1 MRRMHLAAMA
11 AVMAV
16 LALMSAS
23 SAVTA
28 PPDVDSTRL
37 EQLVT
42 VQGILE
48 HQQALQHI
56 ADLNGGTRYTR
67 TSGYTA
73 SAAYVKATL
82 EKAGYDA
89 HYEMFNMPVWNE
101 TAPPVLQQVSPT
113 NKTYVAGSAADDD
126 SPSVD
131 FIAFEHSPTK
141 SLTNVKVVP
150 TDDIVI
156 PSPGGTTSG
165 CEMSDFPAAT
175 TGAVSLIQRG
185 TCAFVAKLANAVEAG
200 AVGVILFNEGDTAG
214 RRNALFR
221 SAPPEYPLPAVL
233 SSFAVGE
240 ELYNAYKAGQ
250 NPTVNLATN
259 GVEVETLYPNVVA
272 ETERGD
278 PNHIV
283 LLGAHLDSVPAGPG
297 VNDDGSGTAFQLE
310 LAEQLAKAGTPPR
323 NKIRFLW
330 FGGEEDGLV
339 GSQYYAA
346 HLSDAEVAR
355 IDMML
360 DTDMIASPNFARL
373 VYDGD
378 GSTFGSENSGPPGSG
393 TIERVLTDYWA
404 QRGMVS
410 EPIPFDGRSDY
421 VGFINR
427 GIPAGGVFAGAE
439 APKTAAQVAKYG
451 GVQGEQLDPC
461 YHEACDTYSTVT
473 TQPPASTM
481 NTFPTNPVLA
491 QQQADSLNGNALR
504 SLEQFKNT
512 LVHAVWYFARVK
524 GAFPEAAVA
533 NATEG
538 RAQPRVQVP
547 GSQARSHALIRSTE
561 LPPRRPR
568 RAAARSGL
576 TEGGRKPSFRLR
588 GTPWRGNNGRRFGP
602 VLSRIPRR

>member
-1 MRRMHLAAMA
+1 MHRMHLAATAAFIAALIGAPA
-11 AVMAV
+11 AV
-16 LALMSAS
+16 S
-23 SAVTA
+23 A

-42 VQGILE
+42 VQGITD
-48 HQQALQHI
+48 HQKALQNI
-56 ADLNGGTRYTR
+56 ADQNGGTRYTR

-82 EKAGYDA
+82 EKAGYA
-89 HYEMFNMPVWNE
+89 ARYEMFNMPIWQEN
-101 TAPPVLQQVSPT
+101 APPVLQQVSPT
-113 NKTYVAGSAADDD
+113 AKTYTPGSAADDN

-150 TDDIVI
+150 TNDIVI

-165 CEMSDFPAAT
+165 CEMSDFPDAT
-175 TGAVSLIQRG
+175 KDAVSLIARG
-185 TCAFVAKLANAVEAG
+185 TCGFTLKLQNAVKAG

-221 SAPPEYPLPAVL
+221 SADPGYPIPAVL

-240 ELYNAYKAGQ
+240 ELYNAYKANQ

-259 GVEVETLYPNVVA
+259 GVDVETLYPNVVA
-272 ETERGD
+272 ETPRGD
-278 PNHIV
+278 ANHMV

-297 VNDDGSGTAFQLE
+297 VNDDGSGTSFQLE

-355 IDMML
+355 TDMML

-378 GSTFGSENSGPPGSG
+378 GSTFGSELAGPAGSG
-393 TIERVLTDYWA
+393 TVERVLTDYWSK
-404 QRGMVS
+404 RGMVS

-421 VGFINR
+421 VGFVNR
-427 GIPAGGVFAGAE
+427 GIPSGGVFAGAE

-473 TQPPASTM
+473 GQPPAETM
-481 NTFPTNPVLA
+481 NVFEADPTPANLA
-491 QQQADSLNGNALR
+491 IAQAQADSLNGNALR
-504 SLEQFKNT
+504 SLEQFKGT
-512 LVHAVWYFARVK
+512 LVHAAWYFARVK
-524 GAFPEAAVA
+524 GAFPSKATVA
-533 NATEG
+533 NAEAAKRSDG
-538 RAQPRVQVP
+538 FKFQGHKRA
-547 GSQARSHALIRSTE
+547 
-561 LPPRRPR
+561 
-568 RAAARSGL
+568 L
-576 TEGGRKPSFRLR
+576 TR
-588 GTPWRGNNGRRFGP
+588 
-602 VLSRIPRR
+602 

>member
-1 MRRMHLAAMA
+1 MHRTRIATTGGVIAALTGA
-11 AVMAV
+11 ALVGAP
-16 LALMSAS
+16 
-23 SAVTA
+23 SAVVAA

-42 VQGILE
+42 VEGITE
-48 HQQALQHI
+48 HQLALQHI
-56 ADLNGGTRYTR
+56 ADMNGGTRSTR
-67 TSGYTA
+67 TPGYTA

-89 HYEMFNMPVWNE
+89 HYEMFNMPEWQEN
-101 TAPPVLQQVSPT
+101 APPVLQQISPT

-131 FIAFEHSPTK
+131 FIAFEHSPTT
-141 SLTNVKVVP
+141 SLTNIKVVP
-150 TDDIVI
+150 TNDIVI

-165 CEMSDFPAAT
+165 CELSDFPAIT
-175 TGAVSLIQRG
+175 SGAVSLIQRG
-185 TCAFVAKLANAVEAG
+185 TCAFTQKLENAVTAG

-221 SAPPEYPLPAVL
+221 SAPPGYTLPAVL
-233 SSFAVGE
+233 SSFAVGQ
-240 ELYNAYKAGQ
+240 ELYNAFKAGQ

-259 GVEVETLYPNVVA
+259 GVEVEKLYPNVVA
-272 ETERGD
+272 ETKRGD
-278 PNHIV
+278 PNHTV

-297 VNDDGSGTAFQLE
+297 VNDDGSGTSFQLE
-310 LAEQLAKAGTPPR
+310 LAEQLAKPGTPPR

-378 GSTFGSENSGPPGSG
+378 GSTFGSDLAGPPGSG
-393 TIERVLTDYWA
+393 TIERVLTEDWA
-404 QRGMVS
+404 KRGLVS

-421 VGFINR
+421 VGFVNR
-427 GIPAGGVFAGAE
+427 GIPAGGLFAGAE

-451 GVQGEQLDPC
+451 GVEGEQLDPC
-461 YHEACDTYSTVT
+461 YHEDCDTYSTVT
-473 TQPPASTM
+473 GQPPASTM
-481 NTFPTNPVLA
+481 NVFPTNPALA

-524 GAFPEAAVA
+524 DAFPSEATSA
-533 NATEG
+533 NAK
-538 RAQPRVQVP
+538 
-547 GSQARSHALIRSTE
+547 QAERSHHFTYKGHV
-561 LPPRRPR
+561 
-568 RAAARSGL
+568 RAHDR
-576 TEGGRKPSFRLR
+576 
-588 GTPWRGNNGRRFGP
+588 
-602 VLSRIPRR
+602 

>member
-1 MRRMHLAAMA
+1 MRHTHLVACA
-11 AVMAV
+11 AVSALLVNVPGAV
-16 LALMSAS
+16 AN
-23 SAVTA
+23 

-42 VQGILE
+42 VKGITE
-48 HQQALQHI
+48 HQKALQTI
-56 ADLNGGTRYTR
+56 ADLNGGTRHTR
-67 TSGYTA
+67 TPGFAA

-89 HYEMFNMPVWNE
+89 RYEMFNMPEWHE
-101 TAPPVLQQVSPT
+101 ASPPVLQQVSPT
-113 NKTYVAGSAADDD
+113 SKSYRPGSAADDN

-131 FIAFEHSPTK
+131 IIAFEHTPTK

-150 TDDIVI
+150 TNDIVI

-165 CEMSDFPAAT
+165 CELSDFPAAT
-175 TGAVSLIQRG
+175 RGAVSLIQRG
-185 TCAFVAKLANAVEAG
+185 TCSFTQKLQNAVTAG

-221 SAPPEYPLPAVL
+221 SAPPGYALPAVH

-259 GVEVETLYPNVVA
+259 GVDQEKLYPNVVA
-272 ETERGD
+272 ETRRGD
-278 PNHIV
+278 PDHVV

-297 VNDDGSGTAFQLE
+297 INDDGSGTSFQLE
-310 LAEQLAKAGTPPR
+310 LAEQLAKPGTPPR

-346 HLSDAEVAR
+346 HMSDADVAR
-355 IDMML
+355 ADVML

-378 GSTFGSENSGPPGSG
+378 GSTFGSEVSGPAGSG
-393 TIERVLTDYWA
+393 TIEQVLVDYWA
-404 QRGMVS
+404 KRGMVS

-421 VGFINR
+421 VGFVNR

-439 APKTAAQVAKYG
+439 APKTAEQVARYG

-461 YHEACDTYSTVT
+461 YHEACDTYATVT
-473 TQPPASTM
+473 GQPPASTM
-481 NTFPTNPVLA
+481 NSYATNPVLA

-504 SLEQFKNT
+504 SLEQFKGN
-512 LVHAVWYFARVK
+512 LVHAVWYFARLK
-524 GAFPEAAVA
+524 DAVPAKATTAKA
-533 NATEG
+533 N
-538 RAQPRVQVP
+538 RARQHRFTYQGHQRARV
-547 GSQARSHALIRSTE
+547 R
-561 LPPRRPR
+561 
-568 RAAARSGL
+568 
-576 TEGGRKPSFRLR
+576 
-588 GTPWRGNNGRRFGP
+588 
-602 VLSRIPRR
+602 

>member
-1 MRRMHLAAMA
+1 MRRVHLAAAAATIVALASAPA
-11 AVMAV
+11 AVA
-16 LALMSAS
+16 
-23 SAVTA
+23 A

-42 VQGILE
+42 VQGITE
-48 HQQALQHI
+48 HQQALQNI
-56 ADLNGGTRYTR
+56 ADLNGGNRYTR
-67 TSGYTA
+67 NPGYLA
-73 SAAYVKATL
+73 SAEYVLETL

-89 HYEMFNMPVWNE
+89 RYEMFNMPVWHE
-101 TAPPVLQQVSPT
+101 TAAPVLQQVSPT
-113 NKTYVAGSAADDD
+113 SKSYVAGTAADDD

-141 SLTNVKVVP
+141 SLTNVRVVP
-150 TDDIVI
+150 TNDVLI
-156 PSPGGTTSG
+156 PSPGGSTSG

-175 TGAVSLIQRG
+175 SGAVALIQRG
-185 TCAFVAKLANAVEAG
+185 TCGFTTKLDNAVQAG

-221 SAPPEYPLPAVL
+221 SASPGYTVPAVL
-233 SSFAVGE
+233 SSFAVGQ
-240 ELYNAYKAGQ
+240 ELYNAFQAGQ

-259 GVEVETLYPNVVA
+259 GVDVETLYPNVVA

-278 PNHIV
+278 ANHMV
-283 LLGAHLDSVPAGPG
+283 FLGAHLDSVPAGPG

-346 HLSDAEVAR
+346 HLSDDEVAR
-355 IDMML
+355 TDMML
-360 DTDMIASPNFARL
+360 DTDMIASSNFARL

-378 GSTFGSENSGPPGSG
+378 GSTFGSELAGPEGSG
-393 TIERVLTDYWA
+393 LVEQVLVDYWA
-404 QRGMVS
+404 KRGMVS

-421 VGFINR
+421 VGFVNR
-427 GIPAGGVFAGAE
+427 GIPSGGVFAGAE

-461 YHEACDTYSTVT
+461 YHEACDNYATLTG
-473 TQPPASTM
+473 QPPASTM
-481 NTFPTNPVLA
+481 NTFATNPLLA

-504 SLEQFKNT
+504 SLEQFKGT
-512 LVHAVWYFARVK
+512 LVHAAWYFARVK
-524 GAFPEAAVA
+524 NAFPDEATA
-533 NATEG
+533 ATAMKAKG
-538 RAQPRVQVP
+538 HQRART
-547 GSQARSHALIRSTE
+547 R
-561 LPPRRPR
+561 
-568 RAAARSGL
+568 
-576 TEGGRKPSFRLR
+576 
-588 GTPWRGNNGRRFGP
+588 
-602 VLSRIPRR
+602 

>member
-1 MRRMHLAAMA
+1 MRRTHLAATA
-11 AVMAV
+11 AIFAALISAPAA
-16 LALMSAS
+16 LA
-23 SAVTA
+23 A

-42 VQGILE
+42 VQSITK
-48 HQQALQHI
+48 HQQALQTI

-67 TSGYTA
+67 TAGFTA

-89 HYEMFNMPVWNE
+89 RYEMFNMPEWHEN
-101 TAPPVLQQVSPT
+101 AAPVLQQVTPT
-113 NKTYVAGSAADDD
+113 NKTYRPGSAADDN

-141 SLTNVKVVP
+141 ALTNVKVVP
-150 TDDIVI
+150 TTDVVI

-175 TGAVSLIQRG
+175 SGAVALIQRG
-185 TCAFVAKLANAVEAG
+185 TCGFTTKLQNAVKAG

-221 SAPPEYPLPAVL
+221 SADPGYTIPAVL

-240 ELYNAYKAGQ
+240 ELYNAFKAGQ
-250 NPTVNLATN
+250 NPTVNLTTN
-259 GVEVETLYPNVVA
+259 GVDVEKLYPNVVA
-272 ETERGD
+272 ETPGGD
-278 PNHIV
+278 ADHIV
-283 LLGAHLDSVPAGPG
+283 MLGAHLDSVPAGPG
-297 VNDDGSGTAFQLE
+297 INDDGSGTSFQLA
-310 LAEQLAKAGTPPR
+310 LAEALAKPGTPPR

-355 IDMML
+355 TDMML

-378 GSTFGSENSGPPGSG
+378 GSTFGSELAGPAGSG
-393 TIERVLTDYWA
+393 TVEQVLTDYWT
-404 QRGMVS
+404 QHGMVS

-421 VGFINR
+421 VGFVNR

-473 TQPPASTM
+473 GQPPASTM

-491 QQQADSLNGNALR
+491 QQQAASLNGNALR
-504 SLEQFKNT
+504 SLEQFKGT
-512 LVHAVWYFARVK
+512 LVHAAWYFARVRN
-524 GAFPEAAVA
+524 AFPSSATAA
-533 NATEG
+533 NATAAKRSSHVAAQG
-538 RAQPRVQVP
+538 HKRATATR
-547 GSQARSHALIRSTE
+547 
-561 LPPRRPR
+561 
-568 RAAARSGL
+568 
-576 TEGGRKPSFRLR
+576 
-588 GTPWRGNNGRRFGP
+588 
-602 VLSRIPRR
+602 

>member
-1 MRRMHLAAMA
+1 MHRVGLAATAAIIAALIGAPSA
-11 AVMAV
+11 AVA
-16 LALMSAS
+16 
-23 SAVTA
+23 A

-42 VQGILE
+42 VEGITE
-48 HQQALQHI
+48 HQQALQNI

-67 TSGYTA
+67 TPGYTA

-82 EKAGYDA
+82 EAAGYDA
-89 HYEMFNMPVWNE
+89 HYEMFNMPEWNE

-113 NKTYVAGSAADDD
+113 NKSYIAGGAADDD

-175 TGAVSLIQRG
+175 SGAVSLIQRG
-185 TCAFVAKLANAVEAG
+185 TCAFTQKLQNAVEAG

-214 RRNALFR
+214 RCNALFR

-233 SSFAVGE
+233 SSFTVGQ

-259 GVEVETLYPNVVA
+259 GVEIEKLYPNVVA

-283 LLGAHLDSVPAGPG
+283 LIGAHLDSVPAGPG

-310 LAEQLAKAGTPPR
+310 LAEQLARAGTPPR

-346 HLSDAEVAR
+346 HLSEAEVAR

-378 GSTFGSENSGPPGSG
+378 GSTFGSQNSGPEGSG
-393 TIERVLTDYWA
+393 TIEQVLTETWA
-404 QRGMVS
+404 KRGLVS
-410 EPIPFDGRSDY
+410 DPIPFDGRSDY

-451 GVQGEQLDPC
+451 GFLGEQLDPC
-461 YHEACDTYSTVT
+461 YHEDCDTYSTVT
-473 TQPPASTM
+473 GQPPAETM
-481 NTFPTNPVLA
+481 RVYELDPTPANLVIA
-491 QQQADSLNGNALR
+491 KEQADSLHGNALR
-504 SLEQFKNT
+504 SLEQFKGV
-512 LVHAVWYFARVK
+512 LVHTVWYFARVK
-524 GAFPEAAVA
+524 NAFPEAAA
-533 NATEG
+533 ASAEAQG
-538 RAQPRVQVP
+538 KHQFKFQGHKRAV
-547 GSQARSHALIRSTE
+547 TY
-561 LPPRRPR
+561 
-568 RAAARSGL
+568 
-576 TEGGRKPSFRLR
+576 
-588 GTPWRGNNGRRFGP
+588 
-602 VLSRIPRR
+602 

>member
-1 MRRMHLAAMA
+1 MRRMHLAAATAALMA
-11 AVMAV
+11 A
-16 LALMSAS
+16 LISAS

-28 PPDVDSTRL
+28 PPDVDSSRL
-37 EQLVT
+37 EGLVT
-42 VQGILE
+42 VAGILE

-113 NKTYVAGSAADDD
+113 NKTYVAGTAADDN
-126 SPSVD
+126 SPAVD

-141 SLTNVKVVP
+141 SLTNIKVVP

-165 CEMSDFPAAT
+165 CEMSDFPAST

-185 TCAFVAKLANAVEAG
+185 TCAFTQKLDNAVEAG

-221 SAPPEYPLPAVL
+221 SAPPGYPLPAVL
-233 SSFAVGE
+233 SSFAVGQ
-240 ELYNAYKAGQ
+240 ELYNAYKASQ

-278 PNHIV
+278 ANHIV

-310 LAEQLAKAGTPPR
+310 LAEQLARAGTPPR

-393 TIERVLTDYWA
+393 TIERVLTDYWT

-461 YHEACDTYSTVT
+461 YHEACDTYMTVT

-491 QQQADSLNGNALR
+491 QLQADSLNGNALR

-512 LVHAVWYFARVK
+512 LVHTVWYFARVK
-524 GAFPEAAVA
+524 DAFPEAALA
-533 NATEG
+533 NAKTAERTHRFKFQG
-538 RAQPRVQVP
+538 HEVA
-547 GSQARSHALIRSTE
+547 GSR
-561 LPPRRPR
+561 
-568 RAAARSGL
+568 
-576 TEGGRKPSFRLR
+576 
-588 GTPWRGNNGRRFGP
+588 
-602 VLSRIPRR
+602 

>member
-1 MRRMHLAAMA
+1 VRTIRLTTCTAAFAAFAIATPA
-11 AVMAV
+11 AVA
-16 LALMSAS
+16 
-23 SAVTA
+23 A

-37 EQLVT
+37 ERLVT
-42 VQGILE
+42 VQGITE
-48 HQQALQHI
+48 HQKALQTI

-67 TSGYTA
+67 TPGYTA

-89 HYEMFNMPVWNE
+89 RYEMFNMPEWHE
-101 TAPPVLQQVSPT
+101 TAAPVLQQVSPT
-113 NKTYVAGSAADDD
+113 SKTYVAGSAEDDN

-131 FIAFEHSPTK
+131 FIAFEHAPTK

-150 TDDIVI
+150 TNDILI
-156 PSPGGTTSG
+156 PSPGGSTSG

-175 TGAVSLIQRG
+175 SGAIALIQRG
-185 TCAFVAKLANAVEAG
+185 TCGFTLKLQNAVKAG
-200 AVGVILFNEGDTAG
+200 AVGVILFNEGDTAD

-221 SAPPEYPLPAVL
+221 SADPGYSIPAVL
-233 SSFAVGE
+233 SSFAVGQ

-250 NPTVNLATN
+250 NPTVNLTTN
-259 GVEVETLYPNVVA
+259 GVDVEKLYPNVVA

-278 PNHIV
+278 ANHLV
-283 LLGAHLDSVPAGPG
+283 MLGAHLDSVPAGPG
-297 VNDDGSGTAFQLE
+297 INDDGSGTAFQLE
-310 LAEQLAKAGTPPR
+310 LAEQLARPGTPPR

-346 HLSDAEVAR
+346 HLSEAEVAR
-355 IDMML
+355 TDMML

-378 GSTFGSENSGPPGSG
+378 GSTFGSEVSGPAGSG
-393 TIERVLTDYWA
+393 TVERVLTDYWSK
-404 QRGMVS
+404 RGMAS

-439 APKTAAQVAKYG
+439 ALKTAEQVAKYG

-461 YHEACDTYSTVT
+461 YHEACDTYATVT
-473 TQPPASTM
+473 GQPPALTM
-481 NTFPTNPVLA
+481 ETFATNPVLA

-504 SLEQFKNT
+504 SLEQFKGT
-512 LVHAVWYFARVK
+512 LVHAAWYFARLK
-524 GAFPEAAVA
+524 NAIPET
-533 NATEG
+533 AT
-538 RAQPRVQVP
+538 AT
-547 GSQARSHALIRSTE
+547 RSHRFKHQGHT
-561 LPPRRPR
+561 
-568 RAAARSGL
+568 RAR
-576 TEGGRKPSFRLR
+576 TR
-588 GTPWRGNNGRRFGP
+588 
-602 VLSRIPRR
+602 

>member
-1 MRRMHLAAMA
+1 MRHTHLVACA
-11 AVMAV
+11 AVSALLVNVPGAV
-16 LALMSAS
+16 AN
-23 SAVTA
+23 

-42 VQGILE
+42 VKGITE
-48 HQQALQHI
+48 HQKALQTI
-56 ADLNGGTRYTR
+56 ADLNGGTRHTR
-67 TSGYTA
+67 TPGFAA

-89 HYEMFNMPVWNE
+89 RYEMFNMPEWHE
-101 TAPPVLQQVSPT
+101 ASPPVLQQVSPT
-113 NKTYVAGSAADDD
+113 SKSYRPGSAADDN

-131 FIAFEHSPTK
+131 IIAFEHTPTK

-150 TDDIVI
+150 TNDIVI

-165 CEMSDFPAAT
+165 CELSDFPAAT
-175 TGAVSLIQRG
+175 RGAVSLIQRG
-185 TCAFVAKLANAVEAG
+185 TCSFTQKLQNAVTAG

-221 SAPPEYPLPAVL
+221 SADPGYTIPAVL

-259 GVEVETLYPNVVA
+259 GVDQEKLYPNVVA
-272 ETERGD
+272 ETRRGD
-278 PNHIV
+278 PDHVV

-297 VNDDGSGTAFQLE
+297 INDDGSGTSFQLE
-310 LAEQLAKAGTPPR
+310 LAEQLAKPGTPPR

-346 HLSDAEVAR
+346 HMSDADVAR
-355 IDMML
+355 ADVML

-378 GSTFGSENSGPPGSG
+378 GSTFGSEVSGPAGSG
-393 TIERVLTDYWA
+393 TIEQVLVDYWA
-404 QRGMVS
+404 KRGMVS

-421 VGFINR
+421 VGFVNR

-439 APKTAAQVAKYG
+439 APKTAEQVARYG

-461 YHEACDTYSTVT
+461 YHEACDTYATVT
-473 TQPPASTM
+473 GQPPASTM
-481 NTFPTNPVLA
+481 NSYATNPVLA

-504 SLEQFKNT
+504 SLEQFKGN
-512 LVHAVWYFARVK
+512 LVHAVWYFARLK
-524 GAFPEAAVA
+524 DAVPA
-533 NATEG
+533 KATTAKAK
-538 RAQPRVQVP
+538 RARQHRFTYQGHQRARV
-547 GSQARSHALIRSTE
+547 R
-561 LPPRRPR
+561 
-568 RAAARSGL
+568 
-576 TEGGRKPSFRLR
+576 
-588 GTPWRGNNGRRFGP
+588 
-602 VLSRIPRR
+602 